1 MDKVAIFYHD
11 IFDYPLMLEDLD
23 KWKAGKNFM
32 IHDSRFTIQE
42 GKGYFFIKGKA
53 DLISKRIEREKA
65 SQKKLR
71 IAERASKI
79 ISFIPTVKM
88 VAVTGSLAMMNSGK
102 NRDIDLMIVTRKRAL
117 WTTRLFV
124 YLLIWLFGIGLR
136 RPNNKQEKDRLCIN
150 IWLDESD
157 IAWSKPD
164 RNLYTAHEIAQIVS
178 LVNKD
183 ETYEKFLWK
192 NKWILEFWP
201 QSVKIQ
207 KQEAG
212 IRNHVSENPLF
223 MVVEKLAFK
232 IQYLYMKNKISR
244 ETITPTRA
252 LFHPHDWGK
261 TVLTRLGLLD

>member
-102 NRDIDLMIVTRKRAL
+102 NSDIDLMIVTRKRTL

-252 LFHPHDWGK
+252 LFHPQDWGK